1 MISLSEYTSHD
12 GHGGDSIRIPASC
25 NGLVRLKP

>member
-12 GHGGDSIRIPASC
+12 GYGGGSIHIPASC
-25 NGLVRLKP
+25 NGLVGLKS